1 MWRTSPYQVQL
12 LKDVA
17 MFNRLYQQNADY
29 FRQLTLYI
37 IAGDEK
43 LEQVREGELKALL
56 DKADYISE
64 MRCVRH
70 PYDTKGVGARKG
82 IEY

>member
-1 MWRTSPYQVQL
+1 
-12 LKDVA
+12 

-56 DKADYISE
+56 DKAMLEYADLRGAE
-64 MRCVRH
+64 MN
-70 PYDTKGVGARKG
+70 YTQFGTAFLDNAKLDK
-82 IEY
+82 